1 MWVAPVGQ
9 RVEIAVFGGASFV
22 SVTQDMATGI
32 TFTQGYPYDT
42 AAFTG
47 IQRRMLSESAIGFN
61 VGADVWIYFTRWIG
75 VGGAIR
81 FTRVIVDLDAVEVE
95 AGGLLTSAGLRVR
108 F

>member
-1 MWVAPVGQ
+1 
-9 RVEIAVFGGASFV
+9 
-22 SVTQDMATGI
+22 
-32 TFTQGYPYDT
+32 
-42 AAFTG
+42 
-47 IQRRMLSESAIGFN
+47 MLSESAIGFN